1 VIYVD
6 TSVIVKLYVR
16 EAYSLEVSDW
26 IRSNNQ
32 SIPLTPLHE
41 LELINALELKCFR
54 NEMSGEEV
62 ETILTNVGKHEI
74 KGVFHRPQINWAD
87 AFVLAMDLSKKHT
100 EKTGSRSLDIMH
112 VATALTIGADR
123 FLTLD
128 ERQSKLALIAGLRL
142 ENCVK

>member
-1 VIYVD
+1 
-6 TSVIVKLYVR
+6 
-16 EAYSLEVSDW
+16 
-26 IRSNNQ
+26 
-32 SIPLTPLHE
+32 
-41 LELINALELKCFR
+41 
-54 NEMSGEEV
+54 MSREEV
-62 ETILTNVGKHEI
+62 KTILTNVDKHEI

-87 AFVLAMDLSKKHT
+87 AFFLAMDISRKHT